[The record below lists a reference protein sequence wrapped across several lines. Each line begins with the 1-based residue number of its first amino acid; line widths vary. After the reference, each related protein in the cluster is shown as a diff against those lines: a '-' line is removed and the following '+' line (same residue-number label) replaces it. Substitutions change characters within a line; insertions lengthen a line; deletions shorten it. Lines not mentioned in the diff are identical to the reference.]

1 MPYNCSTRNFSARPI
16 GGPCTIPVAPAATA
30 STQEVDCLSGIC
42 LPSSFQ
48 TGSWLLEHCG
58 QETCYEPS
66 VCQPTCYPQT
76 SCISGPGPMTY
87 SRQTTCVSNP
97 CSTPCSRP
105 LTFVSSGSQPLGG
118 ISTVCQPVGGVST
131 VCQPVGGVSPVCQP
145 VGGVSTICQPAC
157 GVSRNYQRPSC
168 RRTC

>member
-131 VCQPVGGVSPVCQP
+131 VCQPVGGVS
-145 VGGVSTICQPAC
+145 TICQPTC
-157 GVSRNYQRPSC
+157 GVSRTYQRPGISSC